1 MSTLLPLAGV
11 GMTLACLLL
20 LMDHPGTAWKK
31 YFVNKIIG
39 GLQEISDKILS
50 EYRLSGG
57 RCMSWIDMS
66 LTLFSAIIHDYKFID
81 IAMMLLLHTQ
91 IHITHCSTKEIF
103 ISLYCLWMLEIE
115 CLFLMIRNVVPFELN
130 KYISHM
136 FISCHVGTINKTKIF
151 RIIFRFFKNL
161 SSVSANQR
169 RVYI

>member
-1 MSTLLPLAGV
+1 
-11 GMTLACLLL
+11 
-20 LMDHPGTAWKK
+20 
-31 YFVNKIIG
+31 
-39 GLQEISDKILS
+39 
-50 EYRLSGG
+50 
-57 RCMSWIDMS
+57 MS

-103 ISLYCLWMLEIE
+103 TSLYHILPLEIE

-169 RVYI
+169 RVYKYLTETETNRRNVDNVNCVNCHGLRSGQL